1 MLLLLFRK
9 HVEPA
14 STSASAAPKRTIKK
28 VHDKKLLSF
37 AHSDDDDDD
46 DDDDDS
52 AGFNSGVVSFQQASG
67 LVKKEELI
75 AQHAAQSERASDPK
89 AEKKSAWVEKMK
101 AIVKE
106 KEDEKALKEGNKSNE
121 LSELSESKQS
131 KQSND
136 LNDLNDLNSFHT
148 SSKLSASPEDAM
160 KERVKEKIRAMKQ
173 KSMEVR
179 LSFSHSP

>member
-37 AHSDDDDDD
+37 AHSDDDDD